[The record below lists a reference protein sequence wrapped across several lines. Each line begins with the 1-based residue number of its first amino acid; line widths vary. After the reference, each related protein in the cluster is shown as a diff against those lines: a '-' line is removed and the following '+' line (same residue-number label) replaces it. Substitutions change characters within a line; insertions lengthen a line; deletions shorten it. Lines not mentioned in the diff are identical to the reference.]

1 MSVVKDII
9 SWVRMAFELEE
20 TNEVIPGSSE
30 VSRIVMTKSIINLL
44 DLPMDILYTI
54 IEICLKKRIR
64 KVVYPLLVLCKTM
77 NRIIY
82 TILEKLFDCNVEIKE
97 EVETGNNW
105 TQTRKWSVAFGF
117 GHGRAE
123 FMHTRKSKFDT
134 RNTYTVYYEKFG
146 T

>member
-64 KVVYPLLVLCKTM
+64 KVVYPLLVL
-77 NRIIY
+77 
-82 TILEKLFDCNVEIKE
+82 EKLFDCNVEIKE